1 MSQTSARRHIYM
13 HVYGGLGNQLFQA
26 AFAIALSEFLSAEIN
41 LVLREM
47 NADPLRDYLLHAFP
61 ALRAR
66 VVPMSDAV
74 GAPVID
80 ERQLP
85 RPIPADALL
94 RQLAELMDAQG
105 RIYFMGFWQDEAL
118 FKAFAPQVRER
129 LALELGPRAH
139 ALVQATR
146 AEPGIGVH
154 LRRLGYGHM
163 GLVKG
168 QYYLDAIAAIRAQA
182 GPLPVYCFNDDPSF
196 CKYLFRNTTD
206 VRMVGDG
213 DTNRPL
219 QDFALLSACRHHV
232 IANSTY
238 SWWAAWL
245 AEQPGQ
251 IVHAPS
257 PWIFPDPLT
266 DPVPARWIRTADAL
280 LAP

>member
-1 MSQTSARRHIYM
+1 MTQAARRQVYM

-66 VVPMSDAV
+66 VVPMADAA
-74 GAPVID
+74 GAPFID

-85 RPIPADALL
+85 RPLPVEALM
-94 RQLAELMDAQG
+94 RRFAELMDAHG

-129 LALELGPRAH
+129 LGLELGAGT
-139 ALVQATR
+139 QAQVDVART
-146 AEPGIGVH
+146 EPGIGVH

-168 QYYLDAIAAIRAQA
+168 QYYLDAVEAIRAEA
-182 GPLPVYCFNDDPSF
+182 GPLPVHCFNDDPSF
-196 CKYLFRNTTD
+196 CKYLFRNTAD
-206 VRMVGDG
+206 VRMAGNG

-219 QDFALLSACRHHV
+219 HDFALLSACRHHV
-232 IANSTY
+232 IANYTY

-266 DPVPARWIRTADAL
+266 DPVPARWIRTSDAL